1 VTVQRHPRI
10 YGISGSSAA
19 ATEWQMPTFA
29 EAPDADP
36 ESQVEAPVTIAGPGR
51 INVVTANE
59 GVATYAPFAGPTWV
73 APLLGLDGASA
84 EVIAGDMLRAYVRA
98 GAAYVVLVFWAGF
111 RNSVNGH
118 GAAGGIAWL
127 AASTAYECV
136 RSVNTGS
143 GWSAPTDAAGVSALT
158 TAGMLVADPGA
169 SGGTTLS
176 YSTVALD
183 ASDAPV
189 SVTNVAVTRS
199 AANLTGPFDEVF
211 MGFGFRTGTGATAGG
226 TIQFGCS
233 FAMWPVVGASPFA

>member
-1 VTVQRHPRI
+1 MQRHPRI

-29 EAPDADP
+29 ETPDADP
-36 ESQVEAPVTIAGPGR
+36 EDQVASATVVGPGR

-73 APLLGLDGASA
+73 APLLGLDGSA
-84 EVIAGDMLRAYVRA
+84 VSVIAGDMLRTYVRA
-98 GAAYVVLVFWAGF
+98 GAAYVDLVFWAGF

-118 GAAGGIAWL
+118 GAAHGIGWL
-127 AASTAYECV
+127 AASSAYECV

-158 TAGMLVADPGA
+158 VAALGVADPGA

-189 SVTNVAVTRS
+189 GVTNQAVTRS
-199 AANLTGPFDEVF
+199 SANLTGPFDEVF
-211 MGFGFRTGTGATAGG
+211 IGFGFRTGTGGAAGG
-226 TIQFGCS
+226 TVQIGCS
-233 FAMWPVVGASPFA
+233 FAFWPVVGASPFA